1 MAALVPSF
9 FLHKQFIK
17 MNYKKII
24 VSTAICCCLVFCTL
38 ASFAQNTKNPYD
50 NLLPK
55 PQIVKNDSDGSS
67 ATCFTINEKTVIVCK
82 NKFLAGYLKDH
93 LQNLNYNLQVIYKNR
108 VPDKCAGSYIL
119 IKEND
124 KTLAPDNENAIKE
137 GYRLK
142 VDKTGITIIGTD
154 YGGMFNGIQTLLQL
168 FPSNVY
174 KAKGYYYYAA
184 LANGATPVDRF
195 VKGPLTKCSVPSGEI
210 IDWPLYNYRGMMLDV
225 SRTFRP
231 AEDIYQYLD
240 WLAYNKINKFHWH
253 LTDDQGWRIE
263 IKNYPELTAK
273 GAWRGPG
280 EAYKSCFGSGNKRYG
295 GYYTQEQI
303 KSIVKYAA
311 ERNIEVIPEI
321 DLPGHSG
328 SVAVSYPD
336 IVCRQPENGDIKTDD
351 NNNDFSKEIWCVAK
365 EENYKMLD
373 GIFKEMSKMF
383 PSKIMNIG
391 GDEVNHTNWK
401 NCPDCQALIAQKGL
415 KDEFGLHNYFVKR
428 LNDIA
433 GKYGKVLAGWEEIIK
448 TGDLNP
454 GTTVYIW
461 HSTSPAKDAVAGHYP
476 TVLQVGEYSYFD
488 MKHTKLERGHNWA
501 GLVPTDKTYS
511 LNAAEF
517 ATPVD
522 NGKSPE
528 ENSTDFKKYVMGL
541 QGGLWEELGNRPVNF
556 VEYQTFPRLCAL
568 SEVAWGTSKKTD
580 GTPNWEDFKRR
591 LTGAHY
597 DRMSHMGIRYRIA
610 YPNVT
615 VHNADND
622 TIITAYNDSIS
633 NYKLVAEQPYA
644 DAVIKYAIVAPET
657 AADGIRGQTDTT
669 NYKYVYAEPI
679 ITKHPDTY
687 RFATFASDTLHS
699 IGVAQMSMPLHKYLT
714 PKFSV
719 ESNKG
724 LLKENSFNDL
734 ADYNPKTTMYLDGRG
749 HNGDYVKITFDEPFE
764 CHAIDI
770 TTGSDFINFYG
781 ITEGYAEYSSDGEH
795 YTGKVDFD
803 CQRAVLLPKEQ
814 VKSIRIVLTGDSD
827 SYKVGIQDLKIF

>member
-24 VSTAICCCLVFCTL
+24 VSTEICCCLVFCTL

-67 ATCFTINEKTVIVCK
+67 ATYFTINEKTVIVCK

-108 VPDKCAGSYIL
+108 VPNKCAGSYIL

-328 SVAVSYPD
+328 SVADSYPD

-461 HSTSPAKDAVAGHYP
+461 HSTSPAKEAVAGHYP

-568 SEVAWGTSKKTD
+568 SVVAWGTSKKTD

>member
-67 ATCFTINEKTVIVCK
+67 ATYFTINEKTVIVCK

-108 VPDKCAGSYIL
+108 VPNKCAGSYIL

-517 ATPVD
+517 ATPID

-528 ENSTDFKKYVMGL
+528 ENSADFKKYVMGL

-597 DRMSHMGIRYRIA
+597 DRMSHMGIRYRVA

-644 DAVIKYAIVAPET
+644 DAIIKYAIVAPET

>member
-1 MAALVPSF
+1 
-9 FLHKQFIK
+9 
-17 MNYKKII
+17 MNYKKNI
-24 VSTAICCCLVFCTL
+24 VSAAIYCCLAFCSMT
-38 ASFAQNTKNPYD
+38 SFAQSTKNPYG

-55 PQIVKNDSDGSS
+55 PQIVKNDSAASS
-67 ATCFTINEKTVIVCK
+67 ATDFTLNEQTVIICK

-93 LQNLNYNLQVIYKNR
+93 RQNLNCNLQLVYKNR
-108 VPDKCAGSYIL
+108 VPRKFAGNYIF
-119 IKEND
+119 IKEDD
-124 KTLAPDNENAIKE
+124 KTLIPENENAVKE

-142 VDKTGITIIGTD
+142 VEKNGITLTGTD

-168 FPSNVY
+168 LPSNVY
-174 KAKGYYYYAA
+174 KAKGLNYYMH
-184 LANGATPVDRF
+184 LAEGATTSDSF
-195 VKGPLTKCSVPSGEI
+195 IQGPLTKCNIPSGEI

-231 AEDIYQYLD
+231 AEEIYQYLD

-253 LTDDQGWRIE
+253 LTDDQGWRIALTS
-263 IKNYPELTAK
+263 YPQLTAK
-273 GAWRGPG
+273 GAGRGPVA
-280 EAYKSCFGSGNKRYG
+280 AYKSSVGAGNERYG
-295 GYYTQEQI
+295 GYYTQAQS
-303 KSIVKYAA
+303 KGIVKYAA

-336 IVCRQPENGDIKTDD
+336 IVCRQPESGDVKTDAH
-351 NNNDFSKEIWCVAK
+351 NSEFSKEIWCVAK

-373 GIFKEMSKMF
+373 GILKEMSKMF

-401 NCPDCQALIAQKGL
+401 NCPDCQALIAQKNL

-476 TVLQVGEYSYFD
+476 TVLQVGAFSYFD
-488 MKHTKLERGHNWA
+488 MKYTKLERGHNWA
-501 GLVPTDKTYS
+501 GLVPTDKAYS
-511 LNAAEF
+511 LNAAEI
-517 ATPVD
+517 ATPVN

-528 ENSTDFKKYVMGL
+528 ENGADFQKYVIGL
-541 QGGLWEELGNRPVNF
+541 QGGLWEELGNRPINF
-556 VEYQTFPRLCAL
+556 IEYQTFPRLCAL

-591 LTGAHY
+591 LTGSHY
-597 DRMSHMGIRYRIA
+597 DRMSHMGIRYRVI

-615 VHNADND
+615 AHNADND

-644 DAVIKYAIVAPET
+644 GAIIKYAIVAPET
-657 AADGIRGQTDTT
+657 AADGVRGQADTT
-669 NYKYVYAEPI
+669 NYKYIYTEPI
-679 ITKHPDTY
+679 ITKNPDTY

-724 LLKENSFNDL
+724 LFKESSFNDL
-734 ADYNPKTTMYLDGRG
+734 TDYSTKTIMFLDGRG
-749 HNGDYVKITFDEPFE
+749 HNGDYVKINFDEPLE

-770 TTGSDFINFYG
+770 ITGSDIINFYG
-781 ITEGYAEYSSDGEH
+781 ITEGYAEYSADGVN
-795 YTGKVDFD
+795 YTGKVNFD
-803 CQRAVLLPKEQ
+803 CQRAVLLPKDK
-814 VKSIRIVLTGDSD
+814 VKSVRIVLTGDSD
-827 SYKVGIQDLKIF
+827 SYKVGIQDLNIF